1 MIKLIVCALFIFQT
15 KAGAAPKKN
24 ASSNKKNSDVVRKTN
39 TTQQV
44 NSTIPAVAM
53 DNQTT
58 HGQVNQTWEDNNCQQ
73 LSTYFYKEMITCGST
88 PWQSIE
94 FNDDFWTMD
103 GVFLTYTTAN
113 STDNIFGVDVNAYLH
128 TSVVTKNR

>member
-1 MIKLIVCALFIFQT
+1 
-15 KAGAAPKKN
+15 
-24 ASSNKKNSDVVRKTN
+24 
-39 TTQQV
+39 
-44 NSTIPAVAM
+44 
-53 DNQTT
+53 
-58 HGQVNQTWEDNNCQQ
+58 
-73 LSTYFYKEMITCGST
+73 MITCGST

-128 TSVVTKNR
+128 DSVVTRNR